1 MRGSRL
7 QFSRSSHDRYGA
19 SGSRAAHKSRWR
31 ASGARRGVSCD
42 RWFARQCRQWG
53 LGIRATWR
61 SVQPQAHLCLSSG
74 RAEWWAQS
82 CRVRLPIFLAHTWMM
97 CMGCRIVANI
107 CFLVMCVKCLM
118 RSLFG
123 SSAAWSPSGVRGY
136 NPGSERCCVGALPSC
151 CLRPGP
157 ASHSPC
163 PCGAQ
168 GLCSRP
174 ALGRWRFVW
183 ARSTCAR
190 QSPGKWRDATYG
202 LTCNWATALSAYTSP
217 ACFVKRLSHRVGC
230 HALFPKYGVPAFGA
244 HKQRNATHL
253 AAYDIFAWSHLVGHV
268 AIAVATC
275 HALLL
280 RPLANGSRYALVLSG
295 TGARSRLRA
304 YGLHSAFESLVAA
317 ARKRLDGSDRR
328 AVFRVLLHD
337 RLVEA
342 AWFVMR
348 CFVHWGSAPGIG
360 DRGWHQPFA
369 RCEMWP

>member
-230 HALFPKYGVPAFGA
+230 HAFFPQVRCAGIRGPQTEERDTPRGIRHFCMEPSRWARCHCG
-244 HKQRNATHL
+244 RNLPCIAL
-253 AAYDIFAWSHLVGHV
+253 AAVGQWLPVCVGVVWHRRSFA
-268 AIAVATC
+268 A
-275 HALLL
+275 
-280 RPLANGSRYALVLSG
+280 SR
-295 TGARSRLRA
+295 
-304 YGLHSAFESLVAA
+304 
-317 ARKRLDGSDRR
+317 
-328 AVFRVLLHD
+328 
-337 RLVEA
+337 
-342 AWFVMR
+342 
-348 CFVHWGSAPGIG
+348 I
-360 DRGWHQPFA
+360 
-369 RCEMWP
+369 WPT